1 MIVKFDHI
9 SFVESRKEKD
19 KILRDKGVPLFV
31 EQSLKN
37 LSIKNELMQVVQS
50 NHDLYFYGDDYPTE
64 YIFYDE
70 VERHGNIKLEEEVLY
85 GHYSNKKLAL
95 EFLKGIFGSKV
106 AEDVEAIRCNMK
118 GILDKRDYM
127 LILEKSDNSTEAYI
141 DNGGYGVAALISNTL
156 FSKKPADGICTP
168 TEVLNVNGKNLE
180 ICFTK
185 SDSTDIIFEII
196 RIKE

>member
-141 DNGGYGVAALISNTL
+141 DNGGYGVAELVTL
-156 FSKKPADGICTP
+156 YS
-168 TEVLNVNGKNLE
+168 LKNQLME
-180 ICFTK
+180 YV
-185 SDSTDIIFEII
+185 
-196 RIKE
+196 RQQRY